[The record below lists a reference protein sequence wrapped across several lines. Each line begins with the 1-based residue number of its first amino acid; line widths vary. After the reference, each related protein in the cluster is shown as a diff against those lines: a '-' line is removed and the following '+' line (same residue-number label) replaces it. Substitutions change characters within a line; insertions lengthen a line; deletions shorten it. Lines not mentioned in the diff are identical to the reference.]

1 MLFKLAWRNIWRN
14 KRRSVIV
21 LGSILVGI
29 VALIFSDGLTT
40 GMLRQ
45 MLFNQISSNISHIQ
59 IHKKGF
65 NDNKVVKSY
74 IDDAEKIESVLKNNP
89 QVEHYSKR
97 VITFGLLSS
106 AYNSSGVYING
117 IDANKEQNITQIKN
131 SIVEGT
137 YLTGSDREIVIGKKL
152 AEKLNVSIGDKI
164 VAMATRTDGKIGS
177 DAFRIVGLYT
187 TFSSDFDRIFIYID
201 SDNIQNMLNLNDNV
215 HEFAIITTNQKKVTE
230 IKTNLINELGDEFE
244 ILTYEDLLPLLV
256 VTIDMYKES
265 MIVLDLI
272 IGLALIF
279 GIINVMLMSVFE
291 RINEFGVLMSI
302 GMKNSKL
309 FLMIVFEAFIIGVIG
324 TIAGLIIGLLIH
336 YPISITGI
344 DFSVFAEGLDSY
356 GVGAIIYP
364 YLSIENI
371 ITMIII
377 IPFIVVLGAIYP
389 AFRAIRL
396 QPVYAVRYV

>member
-1 MLFKLAWRNIWRN
+1 
-14 KRRSVIV
+14 
-21 LGSILVGI
+21 
-29 VALIFSDGLTT
+29 
-40 GMLRQ
+40 
-45 MLFNQISSNISHIQ
+45 
-59 IHKKGF
+59 
-65 NDNKVVKSY
+65 
-74 IDDAEKIESVLKNNP
+74 
-89 QVEHYSKR
+89 
-97 VITFGLLSS
+97 
-106 AYNSSGVYING
+106 
-117 IDANKEQNITQIKN
+117 
-131 SIVEGT
+131 
-137 YLTGSDREIVIGKKL
+137 
-152 AEKLNVSIGDKI
+152 
-164 VAMATRTDGKIGS
+164 
-177 DAFRIVGLYT
+177 
-187 TFSSDFDRIFIYID
+187 
-201 SDNIQNMLNLNDNV
+201 
-215 HEFAIITTNQKKVTE
+215 
-230 IKTNLINELGDEFE
+230 
-244 ILTYEDLLPLLV
+244 
-256 VTIDMYKES
+256 

>member
-21 LGSILVGI
+21 LGSIVVGI

-45 MLFNQISSNISHIQ
+45 MLSNQISSNISHIQ

-74 IDDAEKIESVLKNNP
+74 IYDSEKIESVLKKNP
-89 QVEHYSKR
+89 QVEYYSKR

-117 IDANKEQNITQIKN
+117 IDANNEQNITQIKN

-137 YLTGSDREIVIGKKL
+137 YLTGGDREIVIGKKL
-152 AEKLNVSIGDKI
+152 AEKLSVSIGDKI
-164 VAMATRTDGKIGS
+164 VAMANRTDGKIGS

-187 TFSSDFDRIFIYID
+187 TFSSDFDKVFIYIN

-215 HEFAIITTNQKKVTE
+215 HEFAIITTNQKKVAE

-309 FLMIVFEAFIIGVIG
+309 FLMIIFEAFIVGIIG

-344 DFSVFAEGLDSY
+344 DFSVFAESLDSY